1 MDITPDIL
9 QVLNESL
16 DRTRYQNE
24 LPNDRELAKHLGVS
38 EKTISFWRNGRLT
51 RGDAALVIVLIKTRR
66 TAPEQVAA

>member
-1 MDITPDIL
+1 MEITPDIL

-38 EKTISFWRNGRLT
+38 EKTVSFWRNGRLT
-51 RGDAALVIVLIKTRR
+51 RGDAALVVVLIKTRR
-66 TAPEQVAA
+66 PIDQVAA